1 MADNETS
8 SDESTKKSDPPPSEE
23 PKVAESEEKAEEKA
37 ETKASVP
44 PKAEENDGISTKGTP
59 LGKAGK
65 KKKKKSGEPAIRIKK
80 VTKRFGAKIAV
91 DDLSLTIDSGTVF
104 GLIGPNGAGK
114 TTTFSMM
121 SGFLR
126 PTSGTVEVL
135 GFYPHQTDMLRSRVG
150 ILPQDAILP
159 PIEQVGEF
167 LTTLARLQ
175 MVSASEAEGL
185 AMAVL
190 EEVEGKDWWK
200 VKCGALSHGMA
211 KRVQLAQALLGN
223 PDVVLLDEPTAG
235 LDPRSAYEVRQ
246 LIKRRKG
253 RCTMIVSSHNLQE
266 LEEVCDAAAILDRGR
281 LVTSGSIADLTASTQ
296 EVHVKIA
303 PPAGDSG
310 YRSAEQSVPMAKV
323 RQLPGVSTA
332 EWDDDRQE
340 LVVHFDRKTADAEA
354 VIAHTLWLL
363 LNEKVRI
370 SGVTKGKSL
379 EARVMDLTDEDRDED
394 DDD

>member
-1 MADNETS
+1 MTDNETS
-8 SDESTKKSDPPPSEE
+8 ADQLVNDSKPPPSEE
-23 PKVAESEEKAEEKA
+23 AKAPTSETAEDKA
-37 ETKASVP
+37 P
-44 PKAEENDGISTKGTP
+44 DSTKGTP
-59 LGKAGK
+59 LGKAK
-65 KKKKKSGEPAIRIKK
+65 KKKKRSAEAAIRIKK
-80 VTKRFGAKIAV
+80 VSKRFGAKIAV
-91 DDLSLTIDSGTVF
+91 DELSLQIEAGTVF

-135 GFYPHQTDMLRSRVG
+135 GFYPQQTDMLRSRVG
-150 ILPQDAILP
+150 VLPQDAILP

-167 LTTLARLQ
+167 LITLARLQ
-175 MVSASEAEGL
+175 MASAAEAEKL
-185 AMAVL
+185 AHAVL
-190 EEVEGKDWWK
+190 EEVEGREWWK
-200 VKCGALSHGMA
+200 VKSGALSHGMA

-246 LIKRRKG
+246 LIKKRKG
-253 RCTMIVSSHNLQE
+253 RCTLVVSSHNLQE

-281 LVTSGSIADLTASTQ
+281 LVTSGSMADLTASTQ
-296 EVHVKIA
+296 EVHVKVA
-303 PPAGDSG
+303 PPTGESS
-310 YRSAEQSVPMAKV
+310 YRSAEQSVPMGKV

-332 EWDDDRQE
+332 EWDDERSE

-354 VIAHTLWLL
+354 VIAQTLWLL

-370 SGVTKGKSL
+370 SGVMKGKSL

-394 DDD
+394 EYDDD